1 MLVDNVYIP
10 KLRFKNFS
18 EKVSLKTL
26 DDVFDLRN
34 GYTPSKSNILF
45 WNDGTIS
52 WFRIDDIRLNGQILN
67 SSLVKVTKLGIK
79 NKLFKSNSIILS
91 TTATIGVHAL
101 ITTDFICNQQFTVF
115 EIKNEYQNI
124 INPIF
129 SFYYFFRV
137 ANWCKRNIKSSS
149 FPSIECKYLKK
160 HTFPNVSLNEQNRI
174 AFFFTLLDQQI
185 SLVKNKLKSI
195 EHFFNFF
202 LNYFFSKKNKKQFG
216 HEKINMF
223 TLNQIAKITKGDQ
236 VNKSNLKSA
245 GKYYYQN
252 GGIEPSGWIDKFNR
266 NPGTISINEGGNC
279 GFVKWHNDPFWS
291 GGHLYTLEIT
301 SKIHLH
307 KYLYFNLKANEKQ
320 ISKLKTGT
328 SISNIQKNELEKFK
342 IYCITNINVQQ
353 KIVNLL
359 VEIDNVKNL
368 IRKKIYLLKD
378 KKKFYLKNLF
388 SFIKTNF

>member
-1 MLVDNVYIP
+1 
-10 KLRFKNFS
+10 
-18 EKVSLKTL
+18 
-26 DDVFDLRN
+26 
-34 GYTPSKSNILF
+34 
-45 WNDGTIS
+45 
-52 WFRIDDIRLNGQILN
+52 
-67 SSLVKVTKLGIK
+67 
-79 NKLFKSNSIILS
+79 
-91 TTATIGVHAL
+91 
-101 ITTDFICNQQFTVF
+101 
-115 EIKNEYQNI
+115 
-124 INPIF
+124 
-129 SFYYFFRV
+129 
-137 ANWCKRNIKSSS
+137 
-149 FPSIECKYLKK
+149 
-160 HTFPNVSLNEQNRI
+160 
-174 AFFFTLLDQQI
+174 
-185 SLVKNKLKSI
+185 
-195 EHFFNFF
+195 
-202 LNYFFSKKNKKQFG
+202 
-216 HEKINMF
+216 MF

-236 VNKSNLKSA
+236 INKSNLKSA

-291 GGHLYTLEIT
+291 GGHLYTLEII
-301 SKIHLH
+301 SKTHLH

-320 ISKLKTGT
+320 ICKLKTGT

-368 IRKKIYLLKD
+368 IRKKIYLLKN